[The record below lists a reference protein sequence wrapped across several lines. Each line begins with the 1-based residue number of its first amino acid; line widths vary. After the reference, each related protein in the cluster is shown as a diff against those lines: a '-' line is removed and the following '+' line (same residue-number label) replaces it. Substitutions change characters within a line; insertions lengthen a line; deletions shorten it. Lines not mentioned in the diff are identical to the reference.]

1 MKIVIAI
8 LLALAA
14 LPAAAAPRVS
24 GITAK
29 QVGPLEVQVALT
41 ISRPTP
47 LDIVC
52 DTTVAL
58 GDGNARLVNFGVGDR
73 HTKTLQHKYAVPG
86 TYKVSAKA
94 NGRCQGAKDVTVKV
108 TR

>member
-1 MKIVIAI
+1 MRVLLVV

-14 LPAAAAPRVS
+14 LPAGAAPRVS
-24 GITAK
+24 GITAR
-29 QVGPLEVQVALT
+29 QVASLEVQVAVT

-52 DTTVAL
+52 DTTVML
-58 GDGNARLVNFGVGDR
+58 GDGNSRLVNFGVGDR
-73 HTKTLQHKYAVPG
+73 HTRTLQHKYAVPG
-86 TYKVSAKA
+86 TYKVSAKGA
-94 NGRCQGAKDVTVKV
+94 GRCQGAKDVTVNV